1 MKNKYPILKYI
12 LGGIAACSVYILASM
27 CFQKWHVFNLD
38 NQPQSAIIASGVFV
52 GIISSLSVYIYS
64 KGKALN
70 HPKK

>member
-1 MKNKYPILKYI
+1 MDKIIEGK
-12 LGGIAACSVYILASM
+12 
-27 CFQKWHVFNLD
+27 
-38 NQPQSAIIASGVFV
+38 AIIASGVFV